1 MMTHSLV
8 SSLRSAAIGVP
19 DITGVES
26 FFTNT
31 WKLQISARTPQATYL
46 RGTSD
51 AHHILS
57 LHPSR
62 QPEIHSITFR
72 VRSGSDLEKIAT
84 ATPANGGVVLVGPGA
99 IDEPGGGVGLTIRD
113 PQNRILRFVHEDER
127 LPDLGRIPDCPIGLT
142 HVNLNSSNVAVA
154 QRFFEHVLG
163 FTLSDRSREHAF
175 IRCNADHHSIVLAD
189 YGVNG
194 LNHIA
199 FLMPDIESVM
209 RGSGR
214 VIDAGYPI
222 AWGVG
227 RHGPG
232 NNVFAYF
239 IGPFG
244 FIIEYTAEILQ
255 VDDSYVARGPE
266 DWSWPPG
273 RADQWGIATLP
284 SKSLK
289 EAQRAIFF
297 AEGD

>member
-1 MMTHSLV
+1 
-8 SSLRSAAIGVP
+8 
-19 DITGVES
+19 
-26 FFTNT
+26 
-31 WKLQISARTPQATYL
+31 
-46 RGTSD
+46 
-51 AHHILS
+51 
-57 LHPSR
+57 
-62 QPEIHSITFR
+62 
-72 VRSGSDLEKIAT
+72 
-84 ATPANGGVVLVGPGA
+84 
-99 IDEPGGGVGLTIRD
+99 
-113 PQNRILRFVHEDER
+113 
-127 LPDLGRIPDCPIGLT
+127 
-142 HVNLNSSNVAVA
+142 
-154 QRFFEHVLG
+154 
-163 FTLSDRSREHAF
+163 
-175 IRCNADHHSIVLAD
+175 
-189 YGVNG
+189 
-194 LNHIA
+194 
-199 FLMPDIESVM
+199 MPDIESVM

>member
-1 MMTHSLV
+1 
-8 SSLRSAAIGVP
+8 
-19 DITGVES
+19 
-26 FFTNT
+26 
-31 WKLQISARTPQATYL
+31 
-46 RGTSD
+46 
-51 AHHILS
+51 
-57 LHPSR
+57 
-62 QPEIHSITFR
+62 
-72 VRSGSDLEKIAT
+72 
-84 ATPANGGVVLVGPGA
+84 
-99 IDEPGGGVGLTIRD
+99 
-113 PQNRILRFVHEDER
+113 LRFVHEDER
-127 LPDLGRIPDCPIGLT
+127 LPDLGRIPDRPIGLT